1 MNYLMRQKRSKQG
14 KLHAYSD
21 RIQNEM
27 IKESVDILVTGFLKL
42 FNIILKTG
50 IFPTSF
56 PNQRQFSNQVIVQ
69 IQITI
74 GEFVFQAV

>member
-27 IKESVDILVTGFLKL
+27 IKASVDILVTG
-42 FNIILKTG
+42 
-50 IFPTSF
+50 S
-56 PNQRQFSNQVIVQ
+56 V
-69 IQITI
+69 
-74 GEFVFQAV
+74 